1 MQISLS
7 KVGSGGAGGGWEG
20 DQALRMKRVLWWRV
34 KKEINTQARVRVRRK
49 VS

>member
-7 KVGSGGAGGGWEG
+7 AVRGEGGWEG

-34 KKEINTQARVRVRRK
+34 KKEINAQARVRVRRK